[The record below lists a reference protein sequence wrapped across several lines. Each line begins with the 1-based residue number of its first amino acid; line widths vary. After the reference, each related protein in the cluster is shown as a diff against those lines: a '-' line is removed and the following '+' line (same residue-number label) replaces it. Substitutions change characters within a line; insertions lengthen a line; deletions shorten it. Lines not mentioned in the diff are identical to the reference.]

1 MLKVSGLFIL
11 LCGLLASSS
20 AQEALSRASFQINN
34 ALTQGLPGTNILSAL
49 QTIDFQGSLKNVF
62 SLARGNHILGG
73 LLTNGDANFM
83 VQITDFRLLQ
93 VYLENSPN
101 FKGVELR
108 IPLAFSVQI
117 KFPALNPYIFHVR
130 TDMRVQLYL
139 EKGVDNKYRLAFGH
153 CRIAPDTVWIQ
164 SENLVTPMKKIF
176 VENVE
181 RVLGDLIIHNLE
193 AKMCPFINSCL
204 YNLNPQVTNEL
215 ISLLMQQDRFQATI
229 QMPSK

>member
-20 AQEALSRASFQINN
+20 AQEALSRISSQITN
-34 ALTQGLPGTNILSAL
+34 ALTQGLLGTNILPAL

-62 SLARGNHILGG
+62 TLARGNQDILAACSP
-73 LLTNGDANFM
+73 TEM
-83 VQITDFRLLQ
+83 VQIKDLRLLQ
-93 VYLENSPN
+93 VCLENSPN
-101 FKGVELR
+101 FKGVKLR
-108 IPLAFSVQI
+108 TPLAFSIQI
-117 KFPALNPYIFHVR
+117 KFLALNPCIFHVR

-139 EKGVDNKYRLAFGH
+139 EKGEDSKYQLAFGH

-164 SENLVTPMKKIF
+164 SENLVTPMKQII

-181 RVLGDLIIHNLE
+181 RVLGDLIINNLG
-193 AKMCPFINSCL
+193 AKTCTFINSHL

-215 ISLLMQQDRFQATI
+215 ISLLLQQGRYQATI
-229 QMPSK
+229 QISPK

>member
-1 MLKVSGLFIL
+1 MLKVSGFFIL

-20 AQEALSRASFQINN
+20 AQEALSRASFQITN
-34 ALTQGLPGTNILSAL
+34 ALTRGLPGTNILSAL

-73 LLTNGDANFM
+73 LLTNGDTHFM

-101 FKGVELR
+101 FKGVELW
-108 IPLAFSVQI
+108 IPLAFSIQI
-117 KFPALNPYIFHVR
+117 KFLALNPYIFHVR
-130 TDMRVQLYL
+130 TDMIVQLYL
-139 EKGVDNKYRLAFGH
+139 EKGVDSKYRLAFGH

-164 SENLVTPMKKIF
+164 SENLVTPMKKII

-215 ISLLMQQDRFQATI
+215 ISLLMEQGRFQATT